1 MIVFPIEIQAEAVV
15 NDSVYE
21 VEAVSNGIVLSSTV
35 ASSINIAERVPT
47 YDGPYE
53 LTPTDDVQIIPIE
66 EKKATQ
72 DIVINP
78 IPSNYGKIGW
88 NGAYLTAT

>member
-1 MIVFPIEIQAEAVV
+1 MIVFPVEIQAEAVV

-53 LTPTDDVQIIPIE
+53 LTPTDDVQILPIE

-78 IPSNYGKIGW
+78 IPQGW
-88 NGAYLTAT
+88 GRITWDGRILTVS